1 MNPPAIIYG
10 FYHGQLC
17 LLNFPIWTSVFWLKM
32 RKNFIISAFCKYFY
46 PVYRSPFG
54 SSSVS
59 NKLSSLRNI
68 FSIEL
73 LQSLV

>member
-1 MNPPAIIYG
+1 MNPLAIIYG

-32 RKNFIISAFCKYFY
+32 LKNFIISAFY